1 VTKDRR
7 PFRPSVSDPLEPR
20 VALSTTAAAPIAARC
35 AEIDRGACPALTDLN
50 GVLTGTLRTT
60 TRSVGLETLTT
71 VELSGSGRVGS
82 LGEAKV
88 SGTLRWFNS
97 WQEGGN
103 LMLSNERGTPLLC
116 TGLTYPPPADFSRF
130 FLSASSTL
138 WTEV

>member
-1 VTKDRR
+1 MMPSSRWLQLSYVCGSYDRVFLLGALR
-7 PFRPSVSDPLEPR
+7 IGARSRPSVSDPLEPR

-35 AEIDRGACPALTDLN
+35 RSRPGPLCPALTDLN
-50 GVLTGTLRTT
+50 GMLTGTLRTT

-97 WQEGGN
+97 WQEGG
-103 LMLSNERGTPLLC
+103 T
-116 TGLTYPPPADFSRF
+116 
-130 FLSASSTL
+130 
-138 WTEV
+138 